1 MSLDISL
8 HSDDG
13 HKGKAGGIFIRKG
26 GRTVEITREEW
37 DRLKNP
43 GKEPVQ
49 VKPYETDE
57 LFSANITHNLGEMAD
72 RAGIYYALWQPEEK
86 DWKLASDITPVL
98 EEGLRLLKKYP
109 EFFKEFDSENGW
121 GVYEHFVP
129 FVEEVLDA
137 CKKYPNARI
146 EVSR

>member
-8 HSDDG
+8 HIDG
-13 HKGKAGGIFIRKG
+13 EETTKGGIFIRKDG
-26 GRTVEITREEW
+26 ATVEISREEW
-37 DRLKNP
+37 YKMYPDR
-43 GKEPVQ
+43 EPVA
-49 VKPYETDE
+49 VKPYTTDE
-57 LFSANITHNLGEMAD
+57 VFSANITHNLGEMAD
-72 RAGIYYALWQPEEK
+72 RAGIYYALWRPEERG
-86 DWKLASDITPVL
+86 WKIASDIKPIL

-121 GVYEHFVP
+121 GIYEHFIP